1 MTTKRFLM
9 IGCIALAAGI
19 ALLALGSV
27 LDSAAVSVAGAACV
41 FSVFILRERWLWG
54 GAGKARLLM
63 PALLGSVV
71 LVAFVVDASA
81 RARR

>member
-1 MTTKRFLM
+1 MTTKRFLV
-9 IGCIALAAGI
+9 IGCIALVAGI

-41 FSVFILRERWLWG
+41 LSLFILRERWPWG
-54 GAGKARLLM
+54 GAGKQRLLM

-71 LVAFVVDASA
+71 LVAFVVERLS
-81 RARR
+81 